1 METQRMS
8 FVPPVW
14 DATNNHYVIELSP
27 AFAQKTD
34 VSVAKDTGGNT
45 VFTNV
50 DQVENITDSVIHN
63 LIDEGISGKWFSK
76 LPSHDQLMKRVK
88 HSFKNLLN
96 NSENVASL
104 VTLLLT
110 PKQITFL
117 WNPRLVATPNV
128 PQFSFDD
135 TESDNSSQGDE
146 VEIPESDLPAVRLV
160 DDSEEVEEEYL
171 LTRLRAARARVE
183 AEQIRM
189 EYFQATGRM
198 PPDSEDE

>member
-1 METQRMS
+1 MS

-34 VSVAKDTGGNT
+34 VSVVKDKGGNT

-50 DQVENITDSVIHN
+50 DQVENITDLVIHN

-117 WNPRLVATPNV
+117 WNPRLVAMPNV

-135 TESDNSSQGDE
+135 TDSDNSSQGDE